1 MKSAFFATLTFLW
14 TTTLLVPFNS
24 FAQDSTQWHLPEG
37 AKARL
42 GNGSL
47 TGRIAFSS
55 DGTQLAVASAI
66 GIWLYDVHNGQA
78 LHLIPG
84 DMDWVNSLALSP
96 DGETIAGA
104 GEYGK
109 LQLWN
114 TATGRRRKTLKGH
127 TRTITS
133 VAFSPDGKMIASAS
147 EA

>member
-24 FAQDSTQWHLPEG
+24 FAQDSPQWHLPEG

-42 GNGSL
+42 GNGRL
-47 TGRIAFSS
+47 TGGIAFSS

-84 DMDWVNSLALSP
+84 HTKVV
-96 DGETIAGA
+96 
-104 GEYGK
+104 
-109 LQLWN
+109 
-114 TATGRRRKTLKGH
+114 RTL
-127 TRTITS
+127 T
-133 VAFSPDGKMIASAS
+133 FSPDGNTLASVSKDGTVLLWDLIAIQVGP
-147 EA
+147 